1 MSVTAEFKDKIE
13 EMLVTQGL
21 NIHAVKYPI
30 PNVRNAWKDEMG
42 NLVIPKE
49 DIDTGLYSVQD
60 NDKGTI
66 FNVGVKKNY
75 EIIQYAEAF
84 SSLQD
89 IAKATDIKL
98 ISGGTWN
105 KGAEAFIQFELP
117 GTMQVG
123 NRGDMVNKRLTAISS
138 HSGKYAFLIAL
149 TPYRLWCQNQIN
161 AVFKDAKNNLKKG
174 IVSMIRMKHT
184 PGARRQIENI
194 GEWLQIVEGRFQGIT
209 STYNQLLDIGVSNEE
224 MVAKVF
230 SEVYKHKKDSEK
242 SKKMVEKQVKAAIE
256 RFNDADGG
264 KVDRDSA
271 WNLYNAI
278 QGTYQH
284 DPLKKSL
291 HHQRS
296 VLVGSIANKSFDAAV
311 TVMDVCSNINTD
323 PARYKIDADIMGMLG
338 NIKI

>member
-1 MSVTAEFKDKIE
+1 MSATTEFKDKIE
-13 EMLVTQGL
+13 EMLIGKGL
-21 NIHAVKYPI
+21 NIHAVKHPI
-30 PNVRNAWKDEMG
+30 PNVRNAWKDEHG

-60 NDKGTI
+60 HASGAI

-89 IAKATDIKL
+89 IAKVSDIKL
-98 ISGGTWN
+98 VDGGLWN

-117 GTMQVG
+117 GTMEVG
-123 NRGDMVNKRLTAISS
+123 NGGDKVNKRLTAISS

-149 TPYRLWCQNQIN
+149 TPYRLFCQNQIN

-194 GEWLQIVEGRFQGIT
+194 GQWLQVVEGRFQGVNDV
-209 STYNQLLDIGVSNEE
+209 YNQLLDVRVSSED

-230 SEVYKHKKDSEK
+230 SEVFKHKKDSEK
-242 SKKMVEKQVKAAIE
+242 SKTMVAKQVKSAIE
-256 RFNDADGG
+256 LYNDADGG
-264 KVDRDSA
+264 RVARDSA
-271 WNLYNAI
+271 WNLYNSI
-278 QGTYQH
+278 QGTFEH
-284 DPLKKSL
+284 APLKKSL

-296 VLVGSIANKSFDAAV
+296 VLVGSISSKSFDACS
-311 TVMDVCSNINTD
+311 TVLDVCSNVNTD
-323 PARYKIDADIMGMLG
+323 PSRYEIDKDIVNMLG
-338 NIKI
+338 TIKL